1 MRINIKKSLIYQWFY
16 TTKWA
21 VLLASIVWALY
32 SKFIILEEKIT
43 SLKYNVGSLT
53 SDKINH
59 ISLTD
64 LVFFLMILVFV
75 YILSNGLNK
84 RSKIMLINSGPY
96 TRNDIFLSNL
106 ICNLS
111 VLILLIVIYVYIYI
125 CSGVRYSDLLS
136 YCSNYYFMLF
146 LDVIKLFVMGILV
159 ISYTLLIDILFS
171 NSIVTIIGVIGIP
184 VCSLISLSMN
194 IELFYF
200 HNEFPLQNR
209 FINKFIGYLRFY
221 INDEHIKPNYRDF
234 YIISILILIL
244 TCIILYVVKKLN
256 NMVHIER
263 VSNFFVFNFAQ
274 YVSVFIVSITLS
286 SICAVIGYNY
296 ICYNSNL
303 YMDSNITR
311 NLFIILFSEVLLIIL
326 LNILFNKIISK
337 FVK

>member
-1 MRINIKKSLIYQWFY
+1 MKISIKKSLIYQWFY

-21 VLLASIVWALY
+21 VFLALIVWALY
-32 SKFIILEEKIT
+32 SKFVIVEEKIS

-96 TRNDIFLSNL
+96 TRNDIFFNNL

-111 VLILLIVIYVYIYI
+111 LLVLLIVVYVYIYI
-125 CSGVRYSDLLS
+125 CSGIRYRELLL

-146 LDVIKLFVMGILV
+146 LDIIKLFTMGILV

-184 VCSLISLSMN
+184 ICTIISLSMN
-194 IELFYF
+194 MDLLYF
-200 HNEFPLQNR
+200 HNKFPLQNS
-209 FINKFIGYLRFY
+209 FINKFFVYLRFY
-221 INDEHIKPNYRDF
+221 VNEEHIKPNYRDF
-234 YIISILILIL
+234 YIISIFIIII
-244 TCIILYVVKKLN
+244 TFIILYLVKKLN

-263 VSNFFVFNFAQ
+263 VSNFFVFDFAQ
-274 YVSVFIVSITLS
+274 YISVFTVSIALS
-286 SICAVIGYNY
+286 SICVVIGGNILDIY
-296 ICYNSNL
+296 SLNL
-303 YMDSNITR
+303 DSNNR
-311 NLFIILFSEVLLIIL
+311 GLFILLFSELVLIII
-326 LNILFNKIISK
+326 LNIVFNKIISK